1 MRGCAVSEML
11 FQLLRRHRLLKNL
24 VVDFS
29 LVEEIGKVMELLKI
43 FFFPLS
49 KNSISGCI
57 CL

>member
-43 FFFPLS
+43 FFFS
-49 KNSISGCI
+49 FK
-57 CL
+57 